1 MVPKR
6 VRQGYEDGVLTE
18 EAVRASQKA
27 VAARDADASESE
39 DDDDRVVMS
48 VLDHVNQ
55 MRQDSSAQ
63 VSKRA

>member
-1 MVPKR
+1 